1 VARFENGQPDSLA
14 LAMLGKP
21 PLSFS
26 RNGMPPYQRHI
37 FVCTNR
43 RPADNPKGCCALKG
57 SEAVLERF
65 KEELHRRGL
74 KGRLRANAAG
84 CLDACAF
91 GTSVVV
97 YPEGVW
103 YAGVQVEDV
112 LEIVESHLLGG
123 TPVERLRMKGTTGA
137 TPSE

>member
-1 VARFENGQPDSLA
+1 
-14 LAMLGKP
+14 
-21 PLSFS
+21 
-26 RNGMPPYQRHI
+26 MPPYQRHI

-123 TPVERLRMKGTTGA
+123 RPVERLRMKGTTGA
-137 TPSE
+137 PPVGATEA